1 MIIVC
6 SQDNVQYVECDE
18 VWVIM
23 RSPGGLPPRL
33 LHDPRTS
40 LHAELSP
47 SLDLLSWTIQQK
59 RKFRF
64 SQEMFDQEYVPRFL
78 EEIRTQTAR
87 EALNHLY
94 AEQKKKCIAL
104 VCSCRTESLCH
115 RSILAGLF
123 VGAGCEVTNENRQN
137 MDKYRKYWEQ
147 WKEGYEWK

>member
-64 SQEMFDQEYVPRFL
+64 SQEMFDQEYVPRFFGRNTNTNCKRSL
-78 EEIRTQTAR
+78 KSS
-87 EALNHLY
+87 L
-94 AEQKKKCIAL
+94 
-104 VCSCRTESLCH
+104 CRTEKEMYCISL
-115 RSILAGLF
+115 
-123 VGAGCEVTNENRQN
+123 
-137 MDKYRKYWEQ
+137 
-147 WKEGYEWK
+147 